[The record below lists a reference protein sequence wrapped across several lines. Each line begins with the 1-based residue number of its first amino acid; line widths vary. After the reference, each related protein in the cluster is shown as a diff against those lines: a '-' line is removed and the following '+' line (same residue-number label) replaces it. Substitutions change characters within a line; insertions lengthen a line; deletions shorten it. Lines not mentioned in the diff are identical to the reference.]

1 MARTNRAAGA
11 AWCAVAVMI
20 ATACSDDG
28 DEPQRDEQ
36 GNVTESADSADIF
49 DVELGDCVGDFSD
62 ADEVTTITVVPC
74 AEEHGQ
80 EVFAI
85 SEIDDGE
92 FPGDDTF
99 RARAQEDCVT
109 TFGEFVGVAW
119 DNSELD
125 YTWLQPTE
133 ESWEEG
139 DRELV
144 CLVFDPAG
152 PVEGS
157 LEGADR

>member
-1 MARTNRAAGA
+1 MAGMNRAVAPVWCVA
-11 AWCAVAVMI
+11 AIVVL
-20 ATACSDDG
+20 TACSDDG
-28 DEPQRDEQ
+28 DEPERDEQ
-36 GNVTESADSADIF
+36 GNVTASADSANIF

-62 ADEVTTITVVPC
+62 ADEVTSVTVVPC
-74 AEEHGQ
+74 ADEHGQ

-85 SEIDDGE
+85 TEIADGE

-99 RARAQEDCVT
+99 SAQAEKDCVAQ
-109 TFGEFVGVAW
+109 FGEFVGVAW
-119 DNSELD
+119 DASELD

-133 ESWEEG
+133 ESWEQG

-157 LEGADR
+157 LEDAGR